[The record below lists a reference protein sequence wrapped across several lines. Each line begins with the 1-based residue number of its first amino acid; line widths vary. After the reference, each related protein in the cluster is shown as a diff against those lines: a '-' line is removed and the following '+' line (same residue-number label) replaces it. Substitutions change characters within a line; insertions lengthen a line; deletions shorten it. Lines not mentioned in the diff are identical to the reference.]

1 MSDHPADRFAARRN
15 NRRMPRPV
23 VFALLGLASIVAVV
37 VIYQSSDLDR
47 SGVYSAAR
55 NTAYELERTPVHGLV
70 VDVHAAASAGN
81 RGGAGKFARNILSEL
96 RIENAGEDSRGDLY
110 EFTNADGDH
119 PVCLAV
125 RLELNVSDQSPS
137 FPTVTVTEGAC

>member
-1 MSDHPADRFAARRN
+1 MSDHPADRFAARRA
-15 NRRMPRPV
+15 NRRMPQIV
-23 VFALLGLASIVAVV
+23 VIALLGLASIVAVL
-37 VIYQSSDLDR
+37 VISGSSDLDR
-47 SGVYSAAR
+47 SEVYSAAR

-70 VDVHAAASAGN
+70 VDVHRAASAGN
-81 RGGAGKFARNILSEL
+81 PGGSGKYSRNILSEL
-96 RIENAGEDSRGDLY
+96 RIEDVGKDSRGDLY

-125 RLELNVSDQSPS
+125 RLDLNFSDRSPS